1 MGFSWD
7 DVVVPRCHPPLGDIL
22 QLEASIEPE
31 LPWDDDRYLDRA
43 AGSVRDKY
51 VLSDKLWTYLQ
62 NYYEKIRAIGNR
74 SSMGIVTPREVSR
87 TMTARYNKDG
97 SEILVTDVGK
107 PRPRKLT
114 PREAARLMGFP
125 DSYKIVVSDS
135 QAWKQF
141 GNSVVVPVVRDIAR
155 VVVSGLTK

>member
-1 MGFSWD
+1 
-7 DVVVPRCHPPLGDIL
+7 
-22 QLEASIEPE
+22 
-31 LPWDDDRYLDRA
+31 
-43 AGSVRDKY
+43 
-51 VLSDKLWTYLQ
+51 
-62 NYYEKIRAIGNR
+62 
-74 SSMGIVTPREVSR
+74 
-87 TMTARYNKDG
+87 MTARYNKDG
-97 SEILVTDVGK
+97 SEILLTDVGK

-141 GNSVVVPVVRDIAR
+141 GNSVVVPVVREIAR